1 MTTSTQRTLE
11 QQVRDLQLQLEAAQH
26 QLTLYAQDLRRI
38 WVREREQADA
48 LRAANLQLQAFAKD
62 LKISYEAEKHK
73 SRELEQAHYESLLRL
88 ARAMRYKDNESA
100 AHIERLSRYAQ
111 KVALHLGVPAQEA
124 EFIAAAAPMHDV
136 GKIGVPDMVLLK
148 AGPLDS
154 KEWKAMKKHAA
165 LGASLLKGTPSP
177 LLELA
182 GQIALTHHERWDG
195 SGYPQGLQGEDTHL
209 AGRIVMLVDQYDA
222 LRSAR
227 PYKLGFSHGRACDT
241 IQNGD
246 GRTLPHHFDPQL
258 LDVFRDIHS
267 QLDTI
272 FQQSCD

>member
-1 MTTSTQRTLE
+1 MTMSTPQALE
-11 QQVRDLQLQLEAAQH
+11 QQVIELQLRLEEAQS

-62 LKISYEAEKHK
+62 LKISYDAEKHK
-73 SRELEQAHYESLLRL
+73 SHELEHTHYESLLRL

-100 AHIERLSRYAQ
+100 AHIERLSHYSRV
-111 KVALHLGVPAQEA
+111 VALHLDINPQEA
-124 EFIAAAAPMHDV
+124 ELIAAAAPMHDV
-136 GKIGVPDMVLLK
+136 GKIGVPDAILLK
-148 AGPLDS
+148 RGPLDNE
-154 KEWKAMKKHAA
+154 EWHVMKKHAA

-195 SGYPQGLQGEDTHL
+195 SGYPQGLHGVDTHL

-227 PYKLGFSHGRACDT
+227 PYKVAFSHERTCD
-241 IQNGD
+241 IILNGD
-246 GRTLPHHFDPQL
+246 GRTLPQHFDPQL
-258 LDVFRDIHS
+258 LDVFRDIHP
-267 QLDTI
+267 QLDSI
-272 FQQSCD
+272 FRQLCD

>member
-1 MTTSTQRTLE
+1 MMTSTQSMLE
-11 QQVRDLQLQLEAAQH
+11 QKVIDLQLQLEEAQG

-62 LKISYEAEKHK
+62 LKISYDAEKQK
-73 SRELEQAHYESLLRL
+73 SRELEHAHYESLLRL

-100 AHIERLSRYAQ
+100 AHIERLSHYARA
-111 KVALHLGVPAQEA
+111 VALHLGIQAQEA
-124 EFIAAAAPMHDV
+124 ELIAAAAPMHDV
-136 GKIGVPDMVLLK
+136 GKIGVPDAILLK
-148 AGPLDS
+148 RGPLDNE
-154 KEWKAMKKHAA
+154 EWLVMKKHAA

-195 SGYPQGLQGEDTHL
+195 SGYPQGLHGEDTHL

-227 PYKLGFSHGRACDT
+227 PYKTAITHERTCD
-241 IQNGD
+241 IILNGD
-246 GRTLPHHFDPQL
+246 GRTLPQHFDPQL
-258 LDVFRDIHS
+258 LDVFRDLHP

-272 FQQSCD
+272 YQQLCD